1 MTLRAFFWGDV
12 QKAAKNFTFYA
23 KKEERLGRG
32 SVRKRRRAGA
42 PFARLHRQT
51 ASTTTKGAG
60 VFPPCGKM
68 GARSGPQPAGRSAKR
83 SGRIVVAPAAP
94 SAFFLAS
101 ASKGTPSRCKQLR
114 PEILRKRTKKRSCK
128 QFACRTAFCVSC
140 VKISGLHRRFLM
152 SPRPGLS
159 SFVHSC
165 KKPTFLYTLRRVRSA
180 MAVACCAPWVST
192 PSR

>member
-1 MTLRAFFWGDV
+1 MRAS
-12 QKAAKNFTFYA
+12 NFSGI
-23 KKEERLGRG
+23 KKQHSVGRG

-101 ASKGTPSRCKQLR
+101 ASNGTPSRCKQLR

-152 SPRPGLS
+152 SPRLLGAL
-159 SFVHSC
+159 FFC
-165 KKPTFLYTLRRVRSA
+165 
-180 MAVACCAPWVST
+180 AVLGHPKREAKIRKNNYIICLTSYF
-192 PSR
+192 